1 MQQREITDILG
12 IIAYI
17 VVLIVHTIGF
27 TSLLM
32 IKASRRL
39 SLQQRSYLI
48 NLSIIEILF
57 CVSGIAIRAS
67 HLAKSN
73 RLNYYILVV
82 TGCGFGLW
90 YFLVMT
96 LLTVDRFLAVYL
108 DIHYDTK
115 WPYSRNKLLLG
126 VVFALSASVTTAV
139 FATKPR
145 PERLA
150 NNLEMYAWPSAHA
163 VLLAVVVL
171 TYGYLCR
178 KIRQHRAQFK
188 RNRNSLRRDHIPLKT
203 QKKVKKQHHKLKQH
217 HPKKQHSQK
226 KQTDRIDSN
235 GSSGDGHLLLQSNNV
250 TSIIAASTAENNG
263 AKYSPLQR
271 LSNSFRRGRSAADA
285 SFRKAKRGFFL
296 PNLLIASFIVFWML
310 PDLIYFGCRLNGGAP
325 LKERSML
332 VDGLVSLTYTIGLF
346 LDAVIYIFAVPEVR
360 RVLTRKL
367 KFKFFSR

>member
-1 MQQREITDILG
+1 MQHREIIDVLG
-12 IIAYI
+12 IVAYI
-17 VVLIVHTIGF
+17 VVLVVHIIGV

-39 SLQQRSYLI
+39 SFQQRLYII

-57 CVSGIAIRAS
+57 CVSGITIRAS

-126 VVFALSASVTTAV
+126 IVFALSASVTTAV

-145 PERLA
+145 PERLV
-150 NNLEMYAWPSAHA
+150 NNLEMYVWPSAHA

-188 RNRNSLRRDHIPLKT
+188 RNRNSLRRENIPLKSRQQKQT
-203 QKKVKKQHHKLKQH
+203 AQKKTLMLTLH
-217 HPKKQHSQK
+217 HPKKQNRK
-226 KQTDRIDSN
+226 KQTDRTDSK
-235 GSSGDGHLLLQSNNV
+235 SSSRGDKNLLLQSNNI
-250 TSIIAASTAENNG
+250 TAIIEASAAEKNG

-271 LSNSFRRGRSAADA
+271 LSNSFRRGRLAADA

-310 PDLIYFGCRLNGGAP
+310 PDLVYFGCRLNGGAP

-332 VDGLVSLTYTIGLF
+332 VDSLVSLTYTVGLF

-360 RVLTRKL
+360 RVLVR
-367 KFKFFSR
+367 KFKFKS

>member
-108 DIHYDTK
+108 DTVSYTHLTLPTK
-115 WPYSRNKLLLG
+115 
-126 VVFALSASVTTAV
+126 A
-139 FATKPR
+139 
-145 PERLA
+145 
-150 NNLEMYAWPSAHA
+150 
-163 VLLAVVVL
+163 
-171 TYGYLCR
+171 
-178 KIRQHRAQFK
+178 
-188 RNRNSLRRDHIPLKT
+188 
-203 QKKVKKQHHKLKQH
+203 
-217 HPKKQHSQK
+217 
-226 KQTDRIDSN
+226 
-235 GSSGDGHLLLQSNNV
+235 
-250 TSIIAASTAENNG
+250 
-263 AKYSPLQR
+263 
-271 LSNSFRRGRSAADA
+271 
-285 SFRKAKRGFFL
+285 
-296 PNLLIASFIVFWML
+296 
-310 PDLIYFGCRLNGGAP
+310 
-325 LKERSML
+325 
-332 VDGLVSLTYTIGLF
+332 
-346 LDAVIYIFAVPEVR
+346 
-360 RVLTRKL
+360 
-367 KFKFFSR
+367 

>member
-1 MQQREITDILG
+1 MQQREITDTLG

-27 TSLLM
+27 ASLLM

-67 HLAKSN
+67 HLAKSH

-150 NNLEMYAWPSAHA
+150 NNLEMYVWPSAHA

-178 KIRQHRAQFK
+178 KIRQHRAQLK
-188 RNRNSLRRDHIPLKT
+188 RNRNSLKRDHIPLKT
-203 QKKVKKQHHKLKQH
+203 QKKVKNN
-217 HPKKQHSQK
+217 QK
-226 KQTDRIDSN
+226 KQTDRTDSN
-235 GSSGDGHLLLQSNNV
+235 GSKGDGHLLLQSNNV

-360 RVLTRKL
+360 RVLARKL

>member
-1 MQQREITDILG
+1 
-12 IIAYI
+12 
-17 VVLIVHTIGF
+17 
-27 TSLLM
+27 M

-48 NLSIIEILF
+48 NRSIIEILF

-250 TSIIAASTAENNG
+250 TSIIAASTAEN
-263 AKYSPLQR
+263 
-271 LSNSFRRGRSAADA
+271 LS
-285 SFRKAKRGFFL
+285 
-296 PNLLIASFIVFWML
+296 LIHI
-310 PDLIYFGCRLNGGAP
+310 
-325 LKERSML
+325 
-332 VDGLVSLTYTIGLF
+332 
-346 LDAVIYIFAVPEVR
+346 
-360 RVLTRKL
+360 
-367 KFKFFSR
+367 